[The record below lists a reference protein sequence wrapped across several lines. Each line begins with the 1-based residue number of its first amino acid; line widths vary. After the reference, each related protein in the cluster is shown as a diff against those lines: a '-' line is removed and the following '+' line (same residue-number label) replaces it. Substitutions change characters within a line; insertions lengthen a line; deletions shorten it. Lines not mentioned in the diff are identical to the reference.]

1 MDRGLVVIL
10 NESDAERQLLAEA
23 AEFSDC
29 ADAPLHVLRLITQ
42 REYDSAE
49 SPEISSDIDRTDY
62 EEPATRK
69 FIEEAETFVSKA
81 VSDTSPTYEIDFE
94 VSEGGDR
101 ADTVLETARDAGC
114 AHIFLSGKQRSPTG
128 KAIFGDLTQEVILNF
143 DGAITLTMD

>member
-29 ADAPLHVLRLITQ
+29 ADAPLHVLRLISQ

-49 SPEISSDIDRTDY
+49 SPEISSDIDRTNY
-62 EEPATRK
+62 EEPATRQ
-69 FIEEAETFVSKA
+69 FIEETETFVSEA
-81 VSDTSPTYEIDFE
+81 VREPTLTYEIDFE
-94 VSEGGDR
+94 ISEGGDR
-101 ADTVLETARDAGC
+101 ADTVMEAARDAGC
-114 AHIFLSGKQRSPTG
+114 DHIFLSGKQRSPTG

-143 DGAITLTMD
+143 DGVITLTMD